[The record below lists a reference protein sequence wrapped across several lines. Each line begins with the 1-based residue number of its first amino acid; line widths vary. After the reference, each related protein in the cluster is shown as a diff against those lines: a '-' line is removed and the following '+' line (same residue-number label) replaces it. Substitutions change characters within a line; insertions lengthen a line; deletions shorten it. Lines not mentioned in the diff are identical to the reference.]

1 MMESEGLWVRRFAGA
16 SPPLVALHGFTQTGA
31 MYAELAGFL
40 GREVLAPDLPGHGWS
55 PEVPVSFA
63 SAVRSVAEV
72 LASLTGPLPLV
83 GYSQGGRIALGVA
96 LERPELVSSLVL
108 VSASA
113 GIEDEVEREARNR
126 ADTALA
132 EELRDGGLPA
142 FLDGW
147 LGQCMFQGLQRRD
160 AAWRAADLR
169 ARFENTADG
178 LAAALVGMGQGSQP
192 YFGGRLGELA
202 MPVLLLA
209 GRLDEKFVS
218 IATAMSSALPYGT
231 LHIIPDAGHPLIAEQ
246 PRVVANLMRG
256 FATGSG

>member
-1 MMESEGLWVRRFAGA
+1 MTESEGLWVRRFAGE

-31 MYAELAGFL
+31 MYAELAGLL
-40 GREVLAPDLPGHGWS
+40 GREVLAPDLPGHGRS
-55 PEVPVSFA
+55 TEVPVSFA
-63 SAVRSVAEV
+63 SAVNGVAEV
-72 LASLTGPLPLV
+72 LASLAGPLPLV
-83 GYSQGGRIALGVA
+83 GYSQGGRMALGVA
-96 LERPELVSSLVL
+96 LERPELVSNLVL

-113 GIEDEVEREARNR
+113 GIESEVEREERNR
-126 ADTALA
+126 ADATLA
-132 EELRDGGLPA
+132 EELREEGLPS

-147 LGQCMFQGLQRRD
+147 LGQSMFQGLQRRD
-160 AAWRAADLR
+160 ADWRAADLA

-192 YFGGRLGELA
+192 YFGGRLGELT

-209 GRLDEKFVS
+209 GRLDEKHVS
-218 IATAMSSALPYGT
+218 IATAMSSALPHGT

-256 FATGSG
+256 FLTGSG